1 MNHTVVLD
9 NEAVQ
14 ALSSP
19 DHPKHNRV
27 VSHVQVVATR
37 KKKAEQV
44 AIVVP
49 TSVRVE
55 AGWDRTDP
63 SWAFVN
69 RLGVADVGLDAALA
83 NAASAIRVR
92 VGVDISVVDSHI
104 GAVIQSLPSQRLTVI
119 SSDPDDMRAVAE
131 TTPVV
136 VVAI

>member
-55 AGWDRTDP
+55 AGWDRTNP

-69 RLGVADVGLDAALA
+69 RLGIADIGLDAALS
-83 NAASAIRVR
+83 NAASAIRAL

-104 GAVIQSLPSQRLTVI
+104 GAVIQSLTSQRLTVI
-119 SSDPDDMRAVAE
+119 TSDPDDMRAVAE
-131 TTPVV
+131 ATPVV